1 MQIIGFNFE
10 KIQAERKNPSK
21 EKIQVKS
28 NINIASIEQEKLE
41 MVKSQET
48 LKFNFDFSVEY
59 TEMANISLKG
69 FVLMLLEKEKAKDV
83 LTKWKKKKISDE
95 VRILLFNFILT
106 KCNIRALQLE
116 EELGLPSHV
125 PLPRISQ
132 QQANYTG

>member
-10 KIQAERKNPSK
+10 RILAERKNPPK

-28 NINIASIEQEKLE
+28 NINIISIEQEKLDL
-41 MVKSQET
+41 VKSQET
-48 LKFNFDFSVEY
+48 LKFNFEFAVDY
-59 TEMANISLKG
+59 TEMADISLKG

-83 LTKWKKKKISDE
+83 LAKWKKKKILDE
-95 VRILLFNFILT
+95 VRIPLFNFILT

-132 QQANYTG
+132 QQTSYTG

>member
-28 NINIASIEQEKLE
+28 NINIISIEQEKLDI
-41 MVKSQET
+41 VKSQET

-132 QQANYTG
+132 QQTSYTG